1 MNIITVGSYCAGALI
16 SDLLNGVRSP
26 FETSVIKS
34 RWNHILKASD
44 DGSFLHLVL
53 PEHTQEWIKKTEVL
67 VKKDWT
73 QGKYF
78 ATHQPPHLIPNLD
91 IFDRVINVTTQTD
104 KSRFYRF
111 LRHYYVE
118 INGQKILQDTHKDE
132 VRFMINICKYD
143 PTWVDSNAPNVTNI
157 EFEDVVEGR
166 FCDSIDGD
174 QTHMAS
180 WKKRNAFILQEQD
193 PDVVKL
199 WNEQERF
206 DFGDDD
212 RIAGREVDFYFKD
225 DLNIRWNPPVQN
237 D

>member
-1 MNIITVGSYCAGALI
+1 MNLVTVGSYCAGALV
-16 SDLLNGVRSP
+16 SDLLNGVRST
-26 FETSVIKS
+26 FETSVIQS
-34 RWNHILKASD
+34 RWNHILKASN

-53 PEHTQEWIKKTEVL
+53 PDHTQDWISKTEML
-67 VKKDWT
+67 VKKNWT

-78 ATHQPPHLIPNLD
+78 ATHQPPQIIPNLD
-91 IFDRVINVTTQTD
+91 IFERVINVTTQTD

-193 PDVVKL
+193 PKVVKL
-199 WNEQERF
+199 WNEQEQS
-206 DFGDDD
+206 DFG
-212 RIAGREVDFYFKD
+212 AGHLVAGQEVDFYLK
-225 DLNIRWNPPVQN
+225 NATAQN